1 MIVKPRLSFWQI
13 WNMSFAFLGIQ
24 FGFALQNA
32 NASRIFQTL
41 GAEINEIAILWIAAP
56 VTGLLVQPII
66 GYMSDKTWTRWGRR
80 RPYFTIGAVFTT
92 LALFVFPNSPSV
104 WIAAGML
111 WMIDASINISM
122 EPLRAFVGDMLP
134 DEQSI
139 SAFSMQSF
147 FIGVGGVV
155 ASSLPWM
162 LTNWGGVSNVAAE
175 GVIPDTV
182 IYSFY
187 VGGSILFLAVMW
199 TVIKNKEYTPK
210 QLEEFNASNKS
221 ESDNI
226 KIESSLPVSNFTKIG
241 AVITIVGLIF
251 TYAVNLLTLEK
262 ELYIL
267 TIGSA
272 SFGVLLLIAGI
283 LKSNNPKNPL
293 VEVLEDIL
301 QMPKQMQKLGVAQ
314 LLSWFS
320 LFSMWIYTTPTVASY
335 HYGITDTTS
344 QSYNDAADWV
354 GILFAVYSGV
364 TAIYAM
370 LIPKL
375 VAKTNR
381 KIAHLVNMTCGG
393 LGLISFYFI
402 SDPQLLVFSMI
413 GVGIAWASILS
424 IPYSILVA
432 VVPSKKIGVYMG
444 IFNFFIVLPQII
456 AASILSIVL
465 NVMFDGQSIF
475 VIMFAGFCMI
485 GSGLLILRVQDS
497 VK

>member
-1 MIVKPRLSFWQI
+1 MLTKPKLSFWQI

-41 GAEINEIAILWIAAP
+41 GAEIEEIAILWIAAP

-80 RPYFTIGAVFTT
+80 RPYFTVGAVFTT
-92 LALFVFPNSPSV
+92 LALFIFPNSPTV

-111 WMIDASINISM
+111 WMIDASLNISM

-134 DEQSI
+134 DDQSI

-147 FIGVGGVV
+147 FIGIGGVV

-162 LTNWGGVSNVAAE
+162 LTNWGGVSNMAAE

-187 VGGSILFLAVMW
+187 AGGSILFLAVMW
-199 TVIKNKEYTPK
+199 TVFKSKEYTPE
-210 QLEEFNASNKS
+210 QLDKFNPSTVS
-221 ESDNI
+221 GVSDNNMSFNSPI
-226 KIESSLPVSNFTKIG
+226 SHFTKIG
-241 AVITIVGLIF
+241 LIVTILGLLF
-251 TYAVNLLTLEK
+251 TYIVNSQVLEK

-267 TIGSA
+267 TLGSA
-272 SFGVLLLIAGI
+272 SFGVLLLMAGM
-283 LKSNNPKNPL
+283 LKTKKPTNPL

-301 QMPKQMQKLGVAQ
+301 QMPKQMRNLGIAQ

-320 LFSMWIYTTPTVASY
+320 LFSMWIYTTPTVSSF

-344 QSYNDAADWV
+344 KAYNDAADWV

-364 TAIYAM
+364 AALYAL
-370 LIPKL
+370 LIPFV
-375 VAKTNR
+375 VARTNR
-381 KIAHLVNMTCGG
+381 KIAHLFHMTCGG

-402 SDPQLLVFSMI
+402 SDPQLLLLSMI
-413 GVGIAWASILS
+413 GVGIAWSSILS
-424 IPYSILVA
+424 IPYSILVGI
-432 VVPSKKIGVYMG
+432 VPSKKIGIYMG

-465 NVMFDGQSIF
+465 KSLFDGQSIL
-475 VIMFAGFCMI
+475 VIIFAGVCMI
-485 GSGLLILRVQDS
+485 ASGLLMLRVKDS
-497 VK
+497 V

>member
-1 MIVKPRLSFWQI
+1 MQQKPRLGFWQI

-41 GAEINEIAILWIAAP
+41 GAEIEEIAILWIAAP

-66 GYMSDKTWTRWGRR
+66 GYMSDRTWTRWGRR
-80 RPYFTIGAVFTT
+80 RPYFTVGAVFTT
-92 LALFVFPNSPSV
+92 IALFIFPNSPTV

-134 DEQSI
+134 DDQSI
-139 SAFSMQSF
+139 TAFSMQSF

-155 ASSLPWM
+155 ASSLPWL
-162 LTNWGGVSNVAAE
+162 LTNWGGVSNVAPE

-182 IYSFY
+182 IYSFF
-187 VGGSILFLAVMW
+187 VGGSILFFAVMW
-199 TVIKNKEYTPK
+199 TVMKNKEYTPE
-210 QLEEFNASNKS
+210 QLEQFNPSREKTAAKTDST
-221 ESDNI
+221 
-226 KIESSLPVSNFTKIG
+226 LPISNFTKIG
-241 AVITIVGLIF
+241 GIVTVLGLVF
-251 TYAVNLLTLEK
+251 TYAVSSLALEK

-272 SFGVLLLIAGI
+272 SFGVLLLIAGM
-283 LKSNNPKNPL
+283 LKTNKPNNPL

-301 QMPKQMQKLGVAQ
+301 QMPKQMRKLGVAQ

-320 LFSMWIYTTPTVASY
+320 LFSMWIYTTPTVSSF

-344 QSYNDAADWV
+344 QAYNDAADWV

-364 TAIYAM
+364 AALYAM
-370 LIPKL
+370 LIPIL
-375 VAKTNR
+375 VARTNR
-381 KIAHLVNMTCGG
+381 KVAHLFNMTCGG

-413 GVGIAWASILS
+413 GVGIAWSSILS
-424 IPYSILVA
+424 IPYSILVGI
-432 VVPSKKIGVYMG
+432 VPSKKIGVYMG
-444 IFNFFIVLPQII
+444 IFNFFIVLPQIV

-465 NVMFDGQSIF
+465 NRLFEGQSIF
-475 VIMFAGFCMI
+475 VIMFAGLCMI
-485 GSGLLILRVQDS
+485 LSGVLILRVKDS
-497 VK
+497 I

>member
-1 MIVKPRLSFWQI
+1 MIEKPRLSFWQI

-41 GAEINEIAILWIAAP
+41 GAEIEDIAILWIAAP
-56 VTGLLVQPII
+56 ITGLLVQPII

-134 DEQSI
+134 DDQSI
-139 SAFSMQSF
+139 KAFSMQSF
-147 FIGVGGVV
+147 FIGIGGVV

-162 LTNWGGVSNVAAE
+162 LTNWASVSNVAAE

-187 VGGSILFLAVMW
+187 IGGSILFFAIMW
-199 TVIKNKEYTPK
+199 TVMKTKEYTPE
-210 QLEEFNASNKS
+210 QLEQFNSSNRKT
-221 ESDNI
+221 DGT
-226 KIESSLPVSNFTKIG
+226 KDTTLPISNFTKIG
-241 AVITIVGLIF
+241 GIVTILGLLF
-251 TYAVNLLTLEK
+251 TYVVSTLTLEK

-267 TIGSA
+267 TLGSA
-272 SFGVLLLIAGI
+272 SFGVLLLIAGM
-283 LKSNNPKNPL
+283 LKTNKPSHPI

-301 QMPKQMQKLGVAQ
+301 QMPVQMRKLGIAQ

-320 LFSMWIYTTPTVASY
+320 LFSMWIYTTPTVANY

-344 QSYNDAADWV
+344 QAYNDAADWV

-364 TAIYAM
+364 AAIYAM

-381 KIAHLVNMTCGG
+381 KKAHLVNMTFGG

-413 GVGIAWASILS
+413 GVGIAWSSILS
-424 IPYSILVA
+424 IPYSLLVA
-432 VVPSKKIGVYMG
+432 VVPSEKIGIYMG

-465 NVMFDGQSIF
+465 KYVFDGQSIF

-485 GSGLLILRVQDS
+485 GSGLLILRVSDKHS
-497 VK
+497 